1 MGMSKIK
8 VLGPG
13 RVKAL
18 HQLNQ
23 DGTAY
28 AEDVTIES
36 DVPGRLAYLESQDGK
51 VGVFSFS
58 FSADANAPEGLLFPG
73 EADPS

>member
-36 DVPGRLAYLESQDGK
+36 DVPGRLAWLEALDGK
-51 VGVFSFS
+51 VGVFTFG
-58 FSADANAPEGLLFPG
+58 FNPDPNASEGVLFPDG
-73 EADPS
+73 D

>member
-13 RVKAL
+13 RVKAV
-18 HQLNQ
+18 HQLNS

-36 DVPGRLAYLESQDGK
+36 DVPGRLAWLEEHDGK
-51 VGVFSFS
+51 VGIFSFS
-58 FSADANAPEGLLFPG
+58 FRPDEHAPTGVLFPDG
-73 EADPS
+73 D